1 MDRLKNRVRF
11 STTLDKKTVEL
22 LKEYSNK
29 TMIPSSK
36 IVDVAI
42 QEYIK
47 KRGCPKT
54 TSTS

>member
-1 MDRLKNRVRF
+1 MADRLKYRIRF
-11 STTLDKKTVEL
+11 STTLAKETIEQ
-22 LKEYSNK
+22 LKEYSEK

-47 KRGCPKT
+47 NHSKNK
-54 TSTS
+54 